1 MVRISLRTLVN
12 LCRGLSLCIPFV
24 LIFASQGYLQKIIKQ
39 YMLTVYLPVLPQL
52 SYCSVSSANN
62 LASDTTVCDYDATGI
77 VSLLLTLSPAIQ
89 KHVRRREIADSCG
102 LGKGNNVSPLER
114 ALQFTLQE
122 TTAHTTRSRLSY
134 QQGRESLKGRNI
146 IRVKNY

>member
-12 LCRGLSLCIPFV
+12 LCRGLSLGIPFV

-77 VSLLLTLSPAIQ
+77 VSLLLTLSLAKQWKQ
-89 KHVRRREIADSCG
+89 KADHISTCV
-102 LGKGNNVSPLER
+102 NY
-114 ALQFTLQE
+114 Q
-122 TTAHTTRSRLSY
+122 RLF
-134 QQGRESLKGRNI
+134 KAF
-146 IRVKNY
+146 RVKHKLMTLALKVLYDLDSAHFFDLTSYYLC